1 MRNLSRASILVIGL
15 TMGCSLATCAPTKT
29 SESTGA
35 YVDDAS
41 ITTKV
46 KAAILDDASL
56 KVLEIHVVTYQ
67 SVVQLSGF
75 VDSAAMVGRAGDVAS
90 RVAGVKSVR
99 NNLIVR

>member
-1 MRNLSRASILVIGL
+1 MRNLSRASIIVIGL
-15 TMGCSLATCAPTKT
+15 ALGCSLAACASTST

-75 VDSAAMVGRAGDVAS
+75 VDSPATVSHAGTVAG

-99 NNLIVR
+99 NDLIVR